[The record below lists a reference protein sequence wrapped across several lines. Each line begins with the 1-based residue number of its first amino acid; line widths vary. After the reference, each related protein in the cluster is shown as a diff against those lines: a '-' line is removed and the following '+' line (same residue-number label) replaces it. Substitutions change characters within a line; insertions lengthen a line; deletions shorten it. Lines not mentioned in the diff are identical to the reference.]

1 MTAEIVAD
9 ALARLAADQNATLRG
24 VSLDLG
30 LSADALGKYV
40 RADGSLFVQ
49 GHQLA
54 NLPHYAERRDSIE
67 TSLRQRDHDEQA
79 DSLPVGRVTA
89 ADFLRTLRGHRTQ
102 VADAIGRM
110 REDHSLSARA
120 AAEAAGMPWQ
130 AFSLAVRASPD
141 GPTIRGRERVER
153 ELDKVPSHLKDGL
166 DAMLEHL
173 EDLAQGAPLNTD
185 GMIAVNINKGTNRL
199 FIVKK
204 EAAVSSSGRSR
215 LERLFAQ
222 NQDQIRHP
230 RSYESDRPRQ
240 VLRWMSTVLREMFPT
255 AREVQAYYDAET
267 GTIYVSSNMLDDN
280 ARIRESLLNGNGLQ
294 GLVEDREEDDAD
306 SRETRHANQLRDAL
320 SQPAGHFG
328 DDMADEILE
337 AIRQK
342 RFHIPGTNFR
352 SGARTVHLHA
362 ERRIKRALEADGR
375 DPIDL
380 DLLAGTRRA
389 CGFCAADLGLGSEHR
404 RGPFWLSRGGKAFL
418 DADGIIEENKA
429 NSVGTYVTRTRDGK
443 LTVDY
448 NTDSDSAAESAP
460 EEDDDEKVGSN
471 DVEMLD
477 GAASPMDAW
486 NGLADRNSERA
497 GLILHLAAGRL
508 TSVGIDDA
516 ERRVMEAYGELTSDE
531 QERHARVVVDSLYYR
546 VVTELSGAW
555 SRSGS
560 AWTDQEARQSG
571 ASLVSSAARESASG
585 AGLPVAR
592 TAGRAGLHP
601 EVPDSDSDMDIS
613 DIEP

>member
-1 MTAEIVAD
+1 M
-9 ALARLAADQNATLRG
+9 
-24 VSLDLG
+24 
-30 LSADALGKYV
+30 
-40 RADGSLFVQ
+40 
-49 GHQLA
+49 
-54 NLPHYAERRDSIE
+54 
-67 TSLRQRDHDEQA
+67 
-79 DSLPVGRVTA
+79 
-89 ADFLRTLRGHRTQ
+89 
-102 VADAIGRM
+102 
-110 REDHSLSARA
+110 
-120 AAEAAGMPWQ
+120 
-130 AFSLAVRASPD
+130 
-141 GPTIRGRERVER
+141 
-153 ELDKVPSHLKDGL
+153 DKVPSHLNDGL

-173 EDLAQGAPLNTD
+173 DDLTQGVPLNPD

-222 NQDQIRHP
+222 NQDQVRHP

-267 GTIYVSSNMLDDN
+267 GSIYVSSNMLDDN

-294 GLVEDREEDDAD
+294 GLVDDREEDDAD

-328 DDMADEILE
+328 DEMADEILE

-404 RGPFWLSRGGKAFL
+404 RGPFWLSHGGKAFL
-418 DADGIIEENKA
+418 DADGIIGANKED
-429 NSVGTYVTRTRDGK
+429 SVGTYVTRTRDGK

-448 NTDSDSAAESAP
+448 NTDSDSASESGS
-460 EEDDDEKVGSN
+460 EEDDEMADDGEAVGSN
-471 DVEMLD
+471 DVEVLG
-477 GAASPMDAW
+477 GATAPMDSW
-486 NGLADRNSERA
+486 NGLVGSNSERA
-497 GLILHLAAGRL
+497 DLILRLAAGRL
-508 TSVGIDDA
+508 TSVGIDGA

-531 QERHARVVVDSLYYR
+531 QEHHARAVVDSLYYR
-546 VVTELSGAW
+546 VVTELSDAW
-555 SRSGS
+555 PRGGS
-560 AWTDQEARQSG
+560 AWSDRDARQSS
-571 ASLVSSAARESASG
+571 ASLVSSAARESPSST

-592 TAGRAGLHP
+592 TAGRAEPHP
-601 EVPDSDSDMDIS
+601 EVPDSESDMDIS